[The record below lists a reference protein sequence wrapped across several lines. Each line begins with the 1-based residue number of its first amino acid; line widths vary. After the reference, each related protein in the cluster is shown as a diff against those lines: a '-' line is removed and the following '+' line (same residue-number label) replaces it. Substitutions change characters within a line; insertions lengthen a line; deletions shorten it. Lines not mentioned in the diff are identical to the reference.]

1 MNQFQ
6 FCDNTTLNTQRS
18 EIQVSPSLVNLNLKK
33 NHDINNE
40 ANEKVKEWLD
50 DESNNVN
57 INNFERINEDISW
70 LKNQVGTLFSQNKKL
85 KER

>member
-18 EIQVSPSLVNLNLKK
+18 EIQSPSLVNLNLKK